1 MSDDIRDH
9 RLRFV
14 LIGLFVLI
22 AVLIGWDLLTDY
34 RDGVDTPHLIVE
46 SAILLL
52 ATFGATFLLRQFHTT
67 RAELYKARDDA
78 RRWRQQNQEI
88 LSGLGAAIEAQFTRW
103 RLTPAEAEVGLMLLK
118 GFSHKEIATLRQASE
133 RTIREQARAVY
144 RKAGLSGRASLAA
157 FFLEDLLLPH
167 DSESGQ

>member
-1 MSDDIRDH
+1 MSDDIHEH

-34 RDGVDTPHLIVE
+34 RDGVDMQHLLVE

-52 ATFGATFLLRQFHTT
+52 AALGAAFLLRQFHTT
-67 RAELYKARDDA
+67 RAELAKASDDA
-78 RRWRQQNQEI
+78 LRWRQQNQEI
-88 LSGLGAAIEAQFTRW
+88 LSGLGAAIKTQFTRW

-118 GFSHKEIATLRQASE
+118 GYSHKEIAALRQASE
-133 RTIREQARAVY
+133 RTIREQARAIY
-144 RKAGLSGRASLAA
+144 RKAGLTGRASLAA

-167 DSESGQ
+167 ENPSEQ

>member
-34 RDGVDTPHLIVE
+34 RGGVNTPLRLAE

-52 ATFGATFLLRQFHTT
+52 ATLGAAFPLRQFHTS
-67 RAELYKARDDA
+67 RAELSEARDDA
-78 RRWRQQNQEI
+78 LRWRQQNQEI
-88 LSGLGAAIEAQFTRW
+88 LSVLGAAIETQFTR
-103 RLTPAEAEVGLMLLK
+103 
-118 GFSHKEIATLRQASE
+118 
-133 RTIREQARAVY
+133 
-144 RKAGLSGRASLAA
+144 
-157 FFLEDLLLPH
+157 
-167 DSESGQ
+167 